1 MLSRKK
7 SKNEA
12 SKPAEVHGKYV
23 KKETSPLLRNLMPS
37 FIRHGPTIP
46 RRGEVALP
54 EPMPASSYPSVGPA
68 GPEAG
73 PPRGTKSFL
82 RPQPQRSAQE
92 VALRASQRVSA
103 PPYGLR
109 GPGEMAEYAGSQQSF
124 LPSPGPTGEAE
135 NGGGD
140 VGGRFYYP
148 EGPTSAAAG
157 VIAPGYY
164 EGRRAPQGLRRPP
177 QLPPPERFH
186 DDYRYYE
193 HQASEHAFSRMPPH
207 TPPPAQTRPPAGIGR
222 MQAKSLGNLSSPSI
236 GGAGDDI
243 PLPTGWSVDW
253 TIRGRRYYI
262 DHNTNTT
269 HWSHPLEREGLP
281 PGWEKV
287 ESAEFGVYYVDHVN
301 KRAQYRHPCAP
312 SVPRYDQPPP
322 LPPPVTYQPRPTER
336 VQPVLVPAN
345 PYHTAE
351 IPDWLQVYARAPLK
365 YDHILKWELFQLVDL
380 DTYQGMLKLLFMK
393 ELERIVKSYESYR
406 QALLGEVEARQQR
419 QQWYAQQP
427 PPANSY
433 PVNM

>member
-46 RRGEVALP
+46 RRTEGPPP
-54 EPMPASSYPSVGPA
+54 EIGSSSYPVAPNRESVVSRNKSVLRTPVQR
-68 GPEAG
+68 
-73 PPRGTKSFL
+73 PPH
-82 RPQPQRSAQE
+82 E
-92 VALRASQRVSA
+92 VARRESHRLSA
-103 PPYGLR
+103 PPYLPR
-109 GPGEMAEYAGSQQSF
+109 GVGDLSHEYRGSSQTFATEVS
-124 LPSPGPTGEAE
+124 SMSE
-135 NGGGD
+135 NGD
-140 VGGRFYYP
+140 AALYYYP
-148 EGPTSAAAG
+148 SEP
-157 VIAPGYY
+157 YY
-164 EGRRAPQGLRRPP
+164 ENQQQRQPRRVQECFP
-177 QLPPPERFH
+177 

-193 HQASEHAFSRMPPH
+193 HNEHNFQRLPHQHAS
-207 TPPPAQTRPPAGIGR
+207 PAPSRPPSGIGR
-222 MQAKSLGNLSSPSI
+222 IQAKSLGNLSI
-236 GGAGDDI
+236 LTGEDV
-243 PLPTGWSVDW
+243 PLPAGWTVDW
-253 TIRGRRYYI
+253 TIRGRKYYI

-287 ESAEFGVYYVDHVN
+287 ESAEFGVYYVDHIN

-322 LPPPVTYQPRPTER
+322 PPLPVTYQPRPAER
-336 VQPVLVPAN
+336 IQPVLVPAN

-365 YDHILKWELFQLVDL
+365 YDHILKWELFQLADL

-393 ELERIVKSYESYR
+393 ELEHIVKSYEVYR
-406 QALLGEVEARQQR
+406 QALLSEVEARTQR
-419 QQWYAQQP
+419 KQWYPQQP
-427 PPANSY
+427 NKNFLG
-433 PVNM
+433 NM

>member
-46 RRGEVALP
+46 RRTEIPLP
-54 EPMPASSYPSVGPA
+54 EPGPGPLAYPVGPGEPA
-68 GPEAG
+68 VS
-73 PPRGTKSFL
+73 RNKSFL
-82 RPQPQRSAQE
+82 RNPPARPPHE
-92 VALRASQRVSA
+92 VARRESNRLSA
-103 PPYGLR
+103 PPYLPRGL
-109 GPGEMAEYAGSQQSF
+109 GE
-124 LPSPGPTGEAE
+124 LPMSPEQTPSGDRADSGQVSGEP
-135 NGGGD
+135 
-140 VGGRFYYP
+140 VQ
-148 EGPTSAAAG
+148 
-157 VIAPGYY
+157 
-164 EGRRAPQGLRRPP
+164 PQRED
-177 QLPPPERFH
+177 LPL
-186 DDYRYYE
+186 
-193 HQASEHAFSRMPPH
+193 
-207 TPPPAQTRPPAGIGR
+207 PAGW
-222 MQAKSLGNLSSPSI
+222 
-236 GGAGDDI
+236 
-243 PLPTGWSVDW
+243 TVDW
-253 TIRGRRYYI
+253 TIRGRKYYI

-287 ESAEFGVYYVDHVN
+287 ESAEFGVYYVDHIN

-322 LPPPVTYQPRPTER
+322 LPPPVTYQPRQTDR
-336 VQPVLVPAN
+336 NQPVLVPAN

-393 ELERIVKSYESYR
+393 ELERIVKSYEAYR
-406 QALLGEVEARQQR
+406 QALLSEVDTRKQR
-419 QQWYAQQP
+419 QQWYAQQHSK
-427 PPANSY
+427 NFGG
-433 PVNM
+433 NM

>member
-46 RRGEVALP
+46 RRAEIPLP
-54 EPMPASSYPSVGPA
+54 EQGPA
-68 GPEAG
+68 GYPVG
-73 PPRGTKSFL
+73 PGEPVVSRNKSFL
-82 RPQPQRSAQE
+82 RGPVQRPPHEIARRESNR
-92 VALRASQRVSA
+92 LSA
-103 PPYGLR
+103 PPYLPRSLGDLPR
-109 GPGEMAEYAGSQQSF
+109 EYGGSSQSF
-124 LPSPGPTGEAE
+124 LTEATPMAE
-135 NGGGD
+135 NGDAGGAA
-140 VGGRFYYP
+140 RYFYSP
-148 EGPTSAAAG
+148 DP
-157 VIAPGYY
+157 YY
-164 EGRRAPQGLRRPP
+164 DGQRRRHVPD
-177 QLPPPERFH
+177 RFH
-186 DDYRYYE
+186 EDYRYYE
-193 HQASEHAFSRMPPH
+193 HNSDHFQRVLPPSQPQGRHA
-207 TPPPAQTRPPAGIGR
+207 AIGR
-222 MQAKSLGNLSSPSI
+222 IQAKSLGNLATPS
-236 GGAGDDI
+236 GEDL
-243 PLPTGWSVDW
+243 PLPAGWTVDW
-253 TIRGRRYYI
+253 TIRGRKYYI

-287 ESAEFGVYYVDHVN
+287 ESAEFGVYYVDHIN

-322 LPPPVTYQPRPTER
+322 LPPPVTYQPRQADR
-336 VQPVLVPAN
+336 NQPVLVPAN

-393 ELERIVKSYESYR
+393 ELERIVKSYEAYR
-406 QALLGEVEARQQR
+406 QALLTELDTRKQR
-419 QQWYAQQP
+419 QQWYAQQHSK
-427 PPANSY
+427 NFTG
-433 PVNM
+433 NM